1 MALQAPVTNHQTSVK
16 QADEEVS
23 TTGGLQHVSLPP
35 PPPPPPL
42 SVSSGFSSCFSVAY
56 SRFCV
61 DLEFFGN
68 MLGIFDMGQG
78 REGGREGGRKRGGR
92 EQWDGFDVLGLFSK
106 DFSLRF
112 SMNSSWI
119 LCFGFFLD
127 ALWILA
133 LGLFVDSCWILHG
146 FFSMDPC
153 L

>member
-23 TTGGLQHVSLPP
+23 TTGGLQHVSLPPP

-78 REGGREGGRKRGGR
+78 REGGREGGRGWHWRLSLKCDVN
-92 EQWDGFDVLGLFSK
+92 DG
-106 DFSLRF
+106 SLSADKKETQSIQVHAAQLRPPDAAP
-112 SMNSSWI
+112 SPASS
-119 LCFGFFLD
+119 CF
-127 ALWILA
+127 
-133 LGLFVDSCWILHG
+133 
-146 FFSMDPC
+146 PP
-153 L
+153 

>member
-23 TTGGLQHVSLPP
+23 TTGGLQHVSLPPP

-78 REGGREGGRKRGGR
+78 REGGREGGRGEGGSSGMDSMY
-92 EQWDGFDVLGLFSK
+92 W
-106 DFSLRF
+106 DFSLR
-112 SMNSSWI
+112 I
-119 LCFGFFLD
+119 FL
-127 ALWILA
+127 
-133 LGLFVDSCWILHG
+133 
-146 FFSMDPC
+146 
-153 L
+153 